1 MSEHTSNGPGSE
13 PEPTA
18 GGQDHLGSNAA
29 GADTPA
35 HGVPIHRE
43 PGVSADTG
51 PEAGA
56 PQGQAASAAEERD
69 GGSSPAGTP
78 ASGTSTGSSPLDQQA
93 QPGGVRDHGGPPQP
107 GQSSAYGAVA
117 AAASHQNQPSPERG
131 GAGGFGST
139 GGLGSTGGFGSTGG
153 GLGNTG
159 GLGAPPFGAQVSGGT
174 AGPQQPG
181 GPDQPS
187 APGGGQPPGA
197 GGPAGVPGGYPG
209 YGQHYSHSYRD
220 QPAGRRPK
228 GRGSVVAGVV
238 ALSLLVGGVAGG
250 VGGLVGYQLADGGTS
265 VNSLDQEPPPARN
278 ASDAPEGSVQE
289 VADKVLPSVVQLQV
303 QSQQGASEGSGI
315 ILSDD
320 GLIMTNNHV
329 IAPAAGG
336 GEIVIAFEDGTTAPA
351 QIEGRDPTSDLAVVR
366 AEGVSGLTPA
376 ELGRSDD
383 LAVGE
388 QAVAIGSPFG
398 LVGTVTSGI
407 ISALDRPVA
416 AGGESPSDVATVLD
430 AVQTD
435 AAINPGNSGGPLVDM
450 QGRVIGVNSVI
461 YSPRGEGQ
469 QQAGSVGL
477 GFAIPIDQ
485 ARRIAEE
492 IIDTGQAT
500 QAVLGVTVT
509 DPRQGS
515 GAEIAEVSPD
525 GAAAESGLSAGE
537 IITRVD
543 DRLIQGRDALVAAV
557 RSQDPGQ
564 QVTLTVLD
572 SGGGERSVDVTLGSQ
587 TVGE

>member
-1 MSEHTSNGPGSE
+1 MPRYRA
-13 PEPTA
+13 PEY
-18 GGQDHLGSNAA
+18 GAA
-29 GADTPA
+29 KQPA
-35 HGVPIHRE
+35 AEHRE
-43 PGVSADTG
+43 PGQNGETG
-51 PEAGA
+51 STAGA
-56 PQGQAASAAEERD
+56 EHG
-69 GGSSPAGTP
+69 GGSTTAGGGRTSG
-78 ASGTSTGSSPLDQQA
+78 AAFDSGTT
-93 QPGGVRDHGGPPQP
+93 
-107 GQSSAYGAVA
+107 
-117 AAASHQNQPSPERG
+117 
-131 GAGGFGST
+131 GAGGSAGSPGSEHPNRPDAVRDQGRPPTAETAAHRAEAAAPQQGRPDPANGGTGGFAPGSFGNPGRGFEAT
-139 GGLGSTGGFGSTGG
+139 HGLGS
-153 GLGNTG
+153 
-159 GLGAPPFGAQVSGGT
+159 APRGAQVTGGAVGRPQPSGPGHPAGPGDGRFPGT
-174 AGPQQPG
+174 AEQAGVG
-181 GPDQPS
+181 GPAGD
-187 APGGGQPPGA
+187 GGQ
-197 GGPAGVPGGYPG
+197 AGVPGGYPG
-209 YGQHYSHSYRD
+209 YGQHYSSSSYRD
-220 QPAGRRPK
+220 QHSGRNGK
-228 GRGSVVAGVV
+228 GRSGVVAGMV

-265 VNSLDQEPPPARN
+265 INSLDQEPPPARN
-278 ASDAPEGSVQE
+278 VSDAPEGSVQQ

-303 QSQQGASEGSGI
+303 QGRQGASEGSGI
-315 ILSDD
+315 IISDD

-329 IAPAAGG
+329 IAPAVGG

-351 QIEGRDPTSDLAVVR
+351 QVEGRDPTSDLAVVR

-416 AGGESPSDVATVLD
+416 AGGESPTDVATVLD

-461 YSPRGEGQ
+461 YSPRGGGQ

-492 IIDTGQAT
+492 IIETGQAT

-509 DPRQGS
+509 DRQQGS

-525 GAAAESGLSAGE
+525 GAAAESGLASGE
-537 IITRVD
+537 VITKVD

-557 RSQDPGQ
+557 RSQEPGQ

-572 SGGGERSVDVTLGSQ
+572 SRGDERSVEVTLGSQ